1 MVIILVVSAH
11 STLQGRTSAATTA
24 NGQFAEILRDEKQR
38 RKMDWRVI
46 VEKEFLS

>member
-24 NGQFAEILRDEKQR
+24 NGQFADILRDEKQLI
-38 RKMDWRVI
+38 KMDWREI
-46 VEKEFLS
+46 VKKESFS